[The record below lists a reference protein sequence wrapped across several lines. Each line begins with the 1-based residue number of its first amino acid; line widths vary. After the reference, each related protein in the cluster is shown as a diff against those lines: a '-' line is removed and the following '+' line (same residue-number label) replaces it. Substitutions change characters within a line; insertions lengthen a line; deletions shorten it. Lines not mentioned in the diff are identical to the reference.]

1 MVAREVE
8 GGGFL
13 SDLIVDAPKH
23 LRAKG
28 VHLVPG
34 AGNIMARKVVGYK
47 MMCGIF
53 LSTGWPD

>member
-34 AGNIMARKVVGYK
+34 AGHIMARKVVGYK

-53 LSTGWPD
+53 LLTG